1 MKKSL
6 SSVVFLLS
14 ILFGWSQQ
22 SISLEECYDLINTN
36 YPMTKQF
43 GLLDSQNSL
52 DTEVINK
59 DRLPQFNLSAQA
71 TYQSEVIEVPI
82 PNSNIKP
89 LNKDQYRATLTVN
102 QLIYSGG
109 LIDAQ
114 EQLKQVQTLSQKK
127 QVEVNLYQLK
137 TQVNQLY
144 FSILLIQEKQAL
156 LSARERQLKE
166 KLNEVRSGVKNGV
179 LLPSSDKIL
188 EVELLKIQQQF
199 MEINANKKTLMSSLS
214 SLLNADLKKTTSFKT
229 PLVQIDDTSSLLRP
243 EIELFD
249 LKRLELNNSQK
260 LLSKTNSPKLSS
272 FVTGGY
278 GNPGLNMLDNSFQ
291 TYYIAGIQLKW
302 NVFDWNKTKV
312 EKQSLAIKQ
321 DIIDNEKE
329 IFDLNTSIALNE
341 QLNEIKKINSLI
353 ETDENII
360 ALRKDVLKMKD
371 SQLKN
376 GVITSSDYLTEFT
389 NLYEDENTMVTHKI
403 QLQLAKANYNVI
415 KGQ

>member
-1 MKKSL
+1 MKISY
-6 SSVVFLLS
+6 LLGVLLTIS
-14 ILFGWSQQ
+14 AISWSQE
-22 SISLEECYDLINTN
+22 SISLKECYDLINTN

-52 DTEVINK
+52 DAKAINK
-59 DRLPQFNLSAQA
+59 SRLPQFNLSAQA

-102 QLIYSGG
+102 QLIYAGG

-114 EQLKQVQTLSQKK
+114 EQLKEVQTLSQKK

-144 FSILLIQEKQAL
+144 FSILLMQEKHAL
-156 LSARERQLKE
+156 LLARERQLKE
-166 KLNEVRSGVKNGV
+166 KLSEVRSGVKNGV

-199 MEINANKKTLMSSLS
+199 MEIDANKKTLMGSLS
-214 SLLNADLKKTTSFKT
+214 SLLDVDLKNTTSFET
-229 PLVQIDDTSSLLRP
+229 PLVLIENDTTLLRP

-249 LKRLELNNSQK
+249 LKKLELDNSEK

-291 TYYIAGIQLKW
+291 TFYIAGLQLNW

-312 EKQSLAIKQ
+312 EKQSLAINK

-329 IFDLNTSIALNE
+329 IFDLNISMALDE
-341 QLNEIKKINSLI
+341 QLNEITKINSLI
-353 ETDENII
+353 AADENII
-360 ALRKDVLKMKD
+360 ILRKDVLKMKD
-371 SQLKN
+371 SQLNN
-376 GVITSSDYLTEFT
+376 GVITTSDYLTEFI
-389 NLYEDENTMVTHKI
+389 NLCEDENTLATHKI
-403 QLQLAKANYNVI
+403 QLELAKANYNII